1 MTREEIMK
9 RIEIEDARIANAD
22 RNIEG
27 LILQKNKSLDEQAR
41 LWVLLEALPP
51 EEPEQ
56 PLEQGG
62 LFYQGWGDVVTD
74 KEWYTNKELYEMM
87 VDLSKIS

>member
-41 LWVLLEALPP
+41 LFALLEALQEEKP
-51 EEPEQ
+51 EESEQ
-56 PLEQGG
+56 PLE
-62 LFYQGWGDVVTD
+62 
-74 KEWYTNKELYEMM
+74 
-87 VDLSKIS
+87 

>member
-9 RIEIEDARIANAD
+9 RIEIEDARIASAD

-41 LWVLLEALPP
+41 LFALLEALP
-51 EEPEQ
+51 EEVSAEQ
-56 PLEQGG
+56 PSE
-62 LFYQGWGDVVTD
+62 
-74 KEWYTNKELYEMM
+74 
-87 VDLSKIS
+87 

>member
-9 RIEIEDARIANAD
+9 RIEIEDTRIANAD

-41 LWVLLEALPP
+41 LWALLETLPP

-56 PLEQGG
+56 PLE
-62 LFYQGWGDVVTD
+62 
-74 KEWYTNKELYEMM
+74 
-87 VDLSKIS
+87 

>member
-1 MTREEIMK
+1 MASMTRDEILK

-41 LWVLLEALPP
+41 LFALLEALPD
-51 EEPEQ
+51 EEPAE
-56 PLEQGG
+56 ET
-62 LFYQGWGDVVTD
+62 GD
-74 KEWYTNKELYEMM
+74 
-87 VDLSKIS
+87 

>member
-1 MTREEIMK
+1 MAGLTREEIMK

-41 LWVLLEALPP
+41 LFALLEALPD
-51 EEPEQ
+51 EEPATEA
-56 PLEQGG
+56 
-62 LFYQGWGDVVTD
+62 
-74 KEWYTNKELYEMM
+74 
-87 VDLSKIS
+87 

>member
-9 RIEIEDARIANAD
+9 RIAVEDTRIANAD

-41 LWVLLEALPP
+41 LFALLEELDA
-51 EEPEQ
+51 EEPEA
-56 PLEQGG
+56 
-62 LFYQGWGDVVTD
+62 
-74 KEWYTNKELYEMM
+74 
-87 VDLSKIS
+87 

>member
-51 EEPEQ
+51 EESEQ
-56 PLEQGG
+56 PLE
-62 LFYQGWGDVVTD
+62 
-74 KEWYTNKELYEMM
+74 
-87 VDLSKIS
+87 

>member
-1 MTREEIMK
+1 MSMTREEILK

-41 LWVLLEALPP
+41 LFTLLETLPP
-51 EEPEQ
+51 EEEKPE
-56 PLEQGG
+56 E
-62 LFYQGWGDVVTD
+62 
-74 KEWYTNKELYEMM
+74 EEE
-87 VDLSKIS
+87 

>member
-1 MTREEIMK
+1 MAGLTREEIMK

-41 LWVLLEALPP
+41 LFALLEALPD
-51 EEPEQ
+51 EEPAE
-56 PLEQGG
+56 ET
-62 LFYQGWGDVVTD
+62 GD
-74 KEWYTNKELYEMM
+74 
-87 VDLSKIS
+87 